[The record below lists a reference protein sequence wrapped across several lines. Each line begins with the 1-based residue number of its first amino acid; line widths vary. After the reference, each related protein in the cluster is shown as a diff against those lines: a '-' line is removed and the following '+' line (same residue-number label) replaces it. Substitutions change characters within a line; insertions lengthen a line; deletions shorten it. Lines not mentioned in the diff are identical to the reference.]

1 MNRIAT
7 LNGWCG
13 SAIQLALFDQVQ
25 YTFPDRFLLRGKQ
38 EIAKQLVIIQS

>member
-13 SAIQLALFDQVQ
+13 SAIVLALFDQVQ
-25 YTFPDRFLLRGKQ
+25 YTFPDRYLLPR
-38 EIAKQLVIIQS
+38 

>member
-13 SAIQLALFDQVQ
+13 SAIALALFDQVQ
-25 YTFPDRFLLRGKQ
+25 YSSRIAIYFHVKQ
-38 EIAKQLVIIQS
+38 EIAKQLVIIQ